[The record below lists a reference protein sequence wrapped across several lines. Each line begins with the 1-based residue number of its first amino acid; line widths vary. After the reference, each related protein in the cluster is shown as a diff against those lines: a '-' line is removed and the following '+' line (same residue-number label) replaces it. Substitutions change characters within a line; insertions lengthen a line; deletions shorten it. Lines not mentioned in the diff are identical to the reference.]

1 MEEMTIRYRTEDPI
15 ADKRADHAHSIKI
28 TIQEMLASHGNFFVA
43 IYTNDETQ
51 RLNFCSS
58 FEGQKQAI

>member
-28 TIQEMLASHGNFFVA
+28 TIQEMLASHLVVIYHKVLPFRFSLLCCTYIIDA
-43 IYTNDETQ
+43 I
-51 RLNFCSS
+51 
-58 FEGQKQAI
+58 

>member
-28 TIQEMLASHGNFFVA
+28 TIQEMLASHGKFLLLF
-43 IYTNDETQ
+43 TLMTRCND
-51 RLNFCSS
+51 
-58 FEGQKQAI
+58 